1 MIPKQLTL
9 SNFLSYQQATLDF
22 TGLHTACICGANG
35 AGKSSLLEAITW
47 TLWGKTRTASDEDVI
62 NTNGQEVQV
71 DFRFQCNGET
81 YRVIRKRRRGQSAGL
96 ELQVQQEN
104 GQFYSLTAK
113 GVKATQQ
120 KINDLLKLDYDTFI
134 NSAYLRQGR
143 ADEFMMRSPGERKKV
158 LAELLKLDQYQTLSE
173 QARDT
178 AKTFKGKVEQLEQ
191 NLTLTEEKIAEEKT
205 TQTEL
210 DKINQDYQAL
220 QETQASDQSQLQH
233 LKTLDSQRQ
242 SKQEQLD
249 WYQQQEEIITKDC
262 RDLQEK
268 QTQLQQ
274 TLSQLSELLNQE
286 ETINQAYQTYLQLQE
301 EEASLSKKFQT
312 YQDLQQQ
319 RQQVKEDQQAVTN
332 QLKLDVQRLETE
344 LENLASQ
351 EQSYQKTLQKEEE
364 IKEALSQ
371 LQAARKRLQELD
383 KLQEE
388 VSPLMQRRQTLQL
401 EIERESSRKQAR
413 LEQLEAN
420 REELRE
426 KLAQVPAMKQEYQE
440 IEERLAELNK
450 KQNYSQRIQEKKQE
464 KQATKER
471 LQESEKTYQ
480 KQLDEL
486 LKKLELLKNEEAV
499 CPLCETP
506 LDDDHKKRVTD
517 KINHEHQSIARE
529 KEAIWEDLAKSQ
541 RELEKYHQEYEEIT
555 QELAVH
561 DQLVARQAQVE
572 SQLDSTCD
580 IHEEISNLNQEI
592 KAIQESLEQ
601 QNYAQ
606 QWQAE
611 LQTIEQRLNEI
622 NYDEK
627 SHAVARGEVERLRYA
642 ERKGEQLEEAK
653 KELAKIGKRKPEL
666 ESNLEAKK
674 QEIAKK
680 ESELNDNLN
689 EIDAEIEEL
698 GYARSRHNEILNSL
712 RESQNSQLQYQ
723 ELQRAKA
730 DYPQREQELN
740 ETQKRLEKR
749 EKEKQDYQ
757 QQKETL
763 RQEMANIQDVRDQ
776 IKQLETKTQQQRQ
789 KLDSYLSKK
798 GKLEEKLSSLQDLK
812 SKYEASKEQLQTLK
826 RKHTIYNELSQAFG
840 KNGIQALMIENI
852 LPQLEAQTNY
862 ILSRLTG
869 NQLHVQFLTQKASK
883 GRSKKQTKLID
894 TLDIIIAD
902 TQGTRAYETYSGGE
916 GFRINFA
923 IRLALAKLLAQRA
936 GTALQLLII
945 DEGFGTQD
953 SEGCERLIAA
963 INAIAPDFCCILA
976 VTHMPQ
982 FKEAFQHRIE
992 VTKTMEGSQL
1002 TLTS

>member
-1 MIPKQLTL
+1 MIPQQLIL

-47 TLWGKTRTASDEDVI
+47 VLWGKTRTASDEDVI
-62 NTNGQEVQV
+62 NTNAKEVQV
-71 DFRFQCNGET
+71 DFRFQCSGET
-81 YRVIRKRRRGQSAGL
+81 YRVLRKRRRGQSAGL

-113 GVKATQQ
+113 GVKATQT

-143 ADEFMMRSPGERKKV
+143 ADEFMMRSPSERKKV
-158 LAELLKLDQYQTLSE
+158 LAELLKLDQYETLSE

-178 AKTFKGKVEQLEQ
+178 AKTFKGKAEQLEQ
-191 NLTLTEEKIAEEKT
+191 NLALTEEKIAEEKT

-210 DKINQDYQAL
+210 EKINQAYQQL
-220 QETQASDQSQLQH
+220 QKTQESDQSQLQH

-249 WYQQQEEIITKDC
+249 WYQQQENNLAKDC
-262 RDLQEK
+262 ADLQEK

-274 TLSQLSELLNQE
+274 TLSQLSQLLNKE
-286 ETINQAYQTYLQLQE
+286 ESINQDYQTYLQLQE
-301 EEASLSKKFQT
+301 EEASLSQKFQT

-319 RQQVKEDQQAVTN
+319 RQQLKEDQQGIIN
-332 QLKLDVQRLETE
+332 QLRLDVQRLETE
-344 LENLASQ
+344 LENVATQ

-364 IKEALSQ
+364 INEALSQ
-371 LQAARKRLQELD
+371 LQAARKRLQEFD
-383 KLQEE
+383 QLQEE

-401 EIERESSRKQAR
+401 EIEREASRKQVR

-426 KLAQVPAMKQEYQE
+426 KLSQVPAMKQEYGE
-440 IEERLAELNK
+440 IEEKLVELEK
-450 KQNYSQRIQEKKQE
+450 KQNYSQRIQEKKQQQ
-464 KQATKER
+464 QAVQER
-471 LQESEKTYQ
+471 LQQSEKTYQ

-486 LKKLELLKNEEAV
+486 VKKLELLKNEEAV

-506 LDDDHKKRVTD
+506 LDDDHKQHVTD
-517 KINHEHQSIARE
+517 KLHREHQSITIE
-529 KEAIWEDLAKSQ
+529 KDSIWEDLAKSQ
-541 RELEKYHQEYEEIT
+541 RALEKYHQEYEEIT
-555 QELAVH
+555 QELAIH
-561 DQLVARQAQVE
+561 DQLVARQAQLE

-580 IHEEISNLNQEI
+580 IHEEISRLNQEI
-592 KAIQESLEQ
+592 KAIQESLDN

-606 QWQAE
+606 QWQGE

-653 KELAKIGKRKPEL
+653 KELAKIAKRKPNL
-666 ESNLEAKK
+666 ESDLEAKN

-680 ESELNDNLN
+680 EAELTEILN
-689 EIDAEIEEL
+689 QIDAEIEKL

-712 RESQNSQLQYQ
+712 RESQNTQLQYQ

-730 DYPQREQELN
+730 DYPQREKELN
-740 ETQKRLEKR
+740 ETQQRLETR
-749 EKEKQDYQ
+749 EKEKQDCQ
-757 QQKETL
+757 QQKEKL
-763 RQEMANIQDVRDQ
+763 RQEMANISDVRDQ

-789 KLDSYLSKK
+789 QLDSYLSQK
-798 GKLEEKLSSLQDLK
+798 GKLEEKLSYLQDLK
-812 SKYEASKEQLQTLK
+812 SKYEASQEQLQTLK

-840 KNGIQALMIENI
+840 KNGIQTLMIENI
-852 LPQLEAQTNY
+852 LPQLEAQTNH

-963 INAIAPDFCCILA
+963 INAIAPDFSCILA